1 MMNHSVYAVILAGG
15 HGTRFWP
22 RSRKKRPKQLLDII
36 GSESMIRITL
46 ARIEPLIPKNHILI
60 VTNHEQAPLISEHL
74 PQIKPQN
81 ILAEPFGRNTA
92 PALALA
98 ATYLVMKEPDSVMV
112 VLTADHLIQKQ
123 SAFLSLLQ
131 EGIKMARKGEY
142 LITLGIKPTFPET
155 GYGYIQTDEGFK
167 GSKTCFKVRRYVEKP
182 DRKTAEQ
189 YLKDGRYLWN
199 SGMFIW
205 KTQTFWNALERFL
218 PSIHHSFDQLRDQF
232 GRSDFSQS
240 LEQVYQNIE
249 SISVDYGIMEKS
261 NQVLVI
267 PADIGWNDVGSWT
280 ALEQI
285 MEKGENGNIILGH
298 HLGIDSKNII
308 AYSHKKLIATIGIE
322 DLIIV
327 DTEDALLVCHKKKA
341 QEIKNLV
348 NLLEEKGM
356 EEYL

>member
-1 MMNHSVYAVILAGG
+1 MNKPIYVVILAGG

-36 GSESMIRITL
+36 GSESMIRLTL
-46 ARIEPLIPKNHILI
+46 ARIAPLVPLDHILV
-60 VTNHEQAPLISEHL
+60 VTSQELAPLIKEHL
-74 PQIKPQN
+74 PQINPAN
-81 ILAEPFGRNTA
+81 ILAEPCGRNTA
-92 PALALA
+92 PALAYASL
-98 ATYLVMKEPDSVMV
+98 YLLNQEPDSMMI

-123 SAFLSLLQ
+123 KTFLDILK
-131 EGIKMARKGEY
+131 EGTKIADKHAY

-155 GYGYIQTDEGFK
+155 GYGYIQIEEGFEN
-167 GSKTCFKVRRYVEKP
+167 SKLCFKVKRYVEKP
-182 DRKTAEQ
+182 DRQKAEE
-189 YLKDGRYLWN
+189 YLKDGGYFWN

-205 KTQTFWNALERFL
+205 KTRTFWDALRRFL
-218 PSIHHSFDQLRDQF
+218 PEIYHAFDHLKDSY
-232 GRSDFSQS
+232 GGPDFNRAISKIY
-240 LEQVYQNIE
+240 ENME

-261 NQVLVI
+261 DSVLMI

-280 ALEQI
+280 ALDQI
-285 MEKGENGNIILGH
+285 IKKGENGNIIFGQ

-308 AYSHKKLIATIGIE
+308 AYSHKKLLATIGIQ

-327 DTEDALLVCHKKKA
+327 DTEDALLVCHKDHA

-348 NLLEEKGM
+348 NLLEQKGL

>member
-1 MMNHSVYAVILAGG
+1 MMNKSIYAVILAGG

-36 GSESMIRITL
+36 GSESMIQLTL
-46 ARIEPLIPKNHILI
+46 ARIEPLIPLEHILI
-60 VTNHEQAPLISEHL
+60 VTNQDQAPLIRDHL
-74 PQIKPQN
+74 PQINYRN
-81 ILAEPFGRNTA
+81 ILAEPVGRNTA

-98 ATYLVMKEPDSVMV
+98 AMHLLEIDPDSIMI

-123 SAFLSLLQ
+123 SAFIRLLKK
-131 EGIKMARKGEY
+131 GISSTAKGDY
-142 LITLGIKPTFPET
+142 LITLGIKPTVPET
-155 GYGYIQTDEGFK
+155 GYGYIQMGDPFD
-167 GSKTCFKVRRYVEKP
+167 GSDSCFWVKRYVEKP
-182 DRKTAEQ
+182 DRKTAEK
-189 YLKDGRYLWN
+189 YLKDGGYLWN

-205 KTQTFWNALERFL
+205 KTRTFWNALERFL
-218 PSIHHSFDQLRDQF
+218 PSIHIAFSRLKNA
-232 GRSDFSQS
+232 SSKPDFSEIADRIYKD
-240 LEQVYQNIE
+240 LK

-261 NQVLVI
+261 DQVLVI

-308 AYSHKKLIATIGIE
+308 AYSRKKLLATIGIK

-327 DTEDALLVCHKKKA
+327 ETEDALLVCHKDRA
-341 QEIKNLV
+341 QQIKNLV